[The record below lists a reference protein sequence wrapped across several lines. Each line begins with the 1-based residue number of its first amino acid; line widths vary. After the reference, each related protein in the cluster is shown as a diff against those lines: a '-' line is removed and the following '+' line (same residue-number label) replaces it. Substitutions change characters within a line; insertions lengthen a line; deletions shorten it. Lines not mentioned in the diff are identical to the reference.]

1 MAIIRF
7 IVIEDKMTLEEQ
19 RKFDKE
25 NEQLAQDI
33 VGKLKWYQ
41 SSKIPN
47 KACVLVED
55 ILPIIVNYVSK
66 ERLYK

>member
-1 MAIIRF
+1 
-7 IVIEDKMTLEEQ
+7 MTLEEQ
-19 RKFDKE
+19 RKFNKE
-25 NEQLAQDI
+25 NEQIAQDI

>member
-1 MAIIRF
+1 
-7 IVIEDKMTLEEQ
+7 MTLEEQ
-19 RKFDKE
+19 RKFNKE
-25 NEQLAQDI
+25 NEQIAQDI

-55 ILPIIVNYVSK
+55 ILPIIVDYVSK

>member
-1 MAIIRF
+1 
-7 IVIEDKMTLEEQ
+7 MTPEEQ
-19 RKFDKE
+19 RKFNKE

-33 VGKLKWYQ
+33 IGKLKWYQ

-55 ILPIIVNYVSK
+55 ILPIISEYISK
-66 ERLYK
+66 ERLN